1 MYSLF
6 CKICRHGVNRT
17 AKWRALP
24 TPRVEGH
31 EPRIHK
37 GNAISKQTLGQ
48 ISCNIGDGINK
59 IKIITYH
66 FDLSS

>member
-1 MYSLF
+1 MYFFFL
-6 CKICRHGVNRT
+6 ICRQGVHCT
-17 AKWRALP
+17 AKWHVLP
-24 TPRVEGH
+24 TRRVAGQ

-37 GNAISKQTLGQ
+37 GNAISKQTLGH